1 MGAVIEV
8 NNLGKLYRL
17 GKIGTGTLSHDLK
30 RWWSITAKGED
41 PYAKIGSVNDRTKA
55 AVNNEHVWALKDVSF
70 KINSGEVVG
79 IIGKNGAGKS
89 TLLKILSRITS
100 PSVGEVKMRG
110 RVGSLLE
117 VGTGF
122 HPEMTG
128 RENIFMNGTVLG
140 MRRFEIQRKFDEI
153 VEFAG
158 VAKYID
164 TPVKRYSSGMMVRLG
179 FAVAAFLEPE
189 ILIVDEVLAVG
200 DAEFQR
206 KCMGKMQDVA
216 SDGRT
221 ILFVSHNLAAVRSLC
236 NRGILIANGSVQKIG
251 DIDTVASY
259 YVRKGEA
266 DGSSFYSIDNTSL
279 NKSVIQDFE
288 ITQIALRKE
297 AGDSSVLFTGEKV
310 IIAISY
316 KAKARFASPA
326 FVLKFKDHYDNEII
340 RLSNMPIG
348 GYVIDRFD
356 GDGIVELVIDS
367 LPLVGGEYF
376 VDLGLAHE
384 KIQWHFNCENLITL
398 RVEPTDYYNSGLA
411 MDRTRGLIVVDHSWE
426 HKTFST
432 KA

>member
-41 PYAKIGSVNDRTKA
+41 PYAKIGSVNDRTQA
-55 AVNNEHVWALKDVSF
+55 AINNEHVWALKDVSF
-70 KINSGEVVG
+70 RINSGEVVG

-153 VEFAG
+153 VDFAG

-206 KCMGKMQDVA
+206 KAIGKMQDV
-216 SDGRT
+216 SKGMGRT
-221 ILFVSHNLAAVRSLC
+221 VLFVSHNISAIRALCTRGIVFTNGTITFQGGLEDSLGHYLQSKNDANSFNHPQLIFGDQDKAPGCDEFRLIEISLSDGAGKFKTGFESSEAINIMIRFKVKSKLRGSRLMVQLLAATGEVAFASTNHQLMGDSLEPGTYQSWCEVPGHLLNSGRYLVRVHAGVPGQKYLVEPQELFAIDVEASGQHGSTFRE
-236 NRGILIANGSVQKIG
+236 NWPGI
-251 DIDTVASY
+251 VAPRLHW
-259 YVRKGEA
+259 V
-266 DGSSFYSIDNTSL
+266 L
-279 NKSVIQDFE
+279 NKE
-288 ITQIALRKE
+288 
-297 AGDSSVLFTGEKV
+297 
-310 IIAISY
+310 
-316 KAKARFASPA
+316 
-326 FVLKFKDHYDNEII
+326 
-340 RLSNMPIG
+340 
-348 GYVIDRFD
+348 
-356 GDGIVELVIDS
+356 
-367 LPLVGGEYF
+367 
-376 VDLGLAHE
+376 
-384 KIQWHFNCENLITL
+384 
-398 RVEPTDYYNSGLA
+398 
-411 MDRTRGLIVVDHSWE
+411 
-426 HKTFST
+426 
-432 KA
+432 